1 MKNLIILV
9 IFLLTLSINA
19 QCWQKIS
26 AGNDFT
32 LAIKS
37 DGTLWAWGNN
47 DAGELGDGTNIDK
60 YTTTQIGTATDWQ
73 SVAAGSSNSY
83 ALKTNGTLWAWGNG
97 GLGQLGNGGLVLGD
111 PGFND
116 TNYTYIPIQV
126 GTDSNWQNVKSGTG
140 HVVALKSNGTIWAWG
155 YNAYGQVGD
164 GTGGD
169 GSNFNIKKYPTQI
182 GTANNWQFIDCGF
195 RSSFAIKND
204 GSLWAWGRN
213 DYGQLGDGTNVD
225 KNTPVQIGNANNWYR
240 VSISGDATLAL
251 KTDGTLWS
259 WGRNVNWQLGTGQSM
274 PNTNVPIQVG
284 TATNWQSIS
293 AGGVQSTAI
302 KTDGTL
308 WVWGEGFY
316 GFGDG
321 TNTPKDIPTQI
332 GTATDWQTI
341 SAGGVHTAVIKTNNT
356 LWNWGWNSSGQLAN
370 GTNTGNANNN
380 TQNLSI
386 QVSCT
391 SLSTEEFLNSQ
402 FEIYPNPANE
412 IIYFKNNLNNQIQNI
427 KIIDLA
433 GKIIFITNEN
443 LSEINIQNLET
454 GIYIISITSENK
466 IYNYKIVKN

>member
-1 MKNLIILV
+1 MKNLLILIV
-9 IFLLTLSINA
+9 CLLTMSINA
-19 QCWQKIS
+19 QCWQKVS

-37 DGTLWAWGNN
+37 DGTLWAWGDN
-47 DAGELGDGTNIDK
+47 DGGQLGDGTNIDK
-60 YTTTQIGTATDWQ
+60 YNTTQVGTDNNWQ
-73 SVAAGSSNSY
+73 SISAGYYFTVAK
-83 ALKTNGTLWAWGNG
+83 KTNGTLWSWGIG
-97 GLGQLGNGGLVLGD
+97 SQGQLGNGQNID
-111 PGFND
+111 SNTPNQ
-116 TNYTYIPIQV
+116 I
-126 GTDSNWQNVKSGTG
+126 GTDSDWQLISNENSSHTI
-140 HVVALKSNGTIWAWG
+140 ALKNNGTIWAWG
-155 YNAYGQVGD
+155 SNLYGQLGD
-164 GTGGD
+164 NT
-169 GSNFNIKKYPTQI
+169 NIDRNIPTQI
-182 GTANNWQFIDCGF
+182 GTSNNWQFIDNGF
-195 RSSFAIKND
+195 RSSLAIKND
-204 GSLWAWGRN
+204 GTLWAWGRN
-213 DYGQLGDGTNVD
+213 DKGQLGDGTNID
-225 KNTPVQIGNANNWYR
+225 RNTPTQIGTATNWYR
-240 VSISGDATLAL
+240 VSINGNTTLAI

-259 WGRNVNWQLGTGQSM
+259 WGSNESWQLGTGQFM
-274 PNTNVPIQVG
+274 PNINVPTQVG

-293 AGGVQSTAI
+293 AGAFHCTAI

-321 TNTPKDIPTQI
+321 TNTAKDLPTQI

-341 SAGGVHTAVIKTNNT
+341 SAGGVHTAVLKTNNT

-370 GTNTGNANNN
+370 GTNTGNSNNN
-380 TQNLSI
+380 TQNLPI

-391 SLSTEEFLNSQ
+391 SLNTEEFLNSQ